1 MNSRVFDVKCV
12 WSADHV
18 AGVAGSTRNFSLS
31 GALKVFLQLFSP
43 QLKVTTC
50 LLWTFFFANAFTYYG
65 LVLLTTELPIKEH
78 EKSFASA
85 SGCLPDGR
93 PGTDVASYKAVLI
106 TAVAELPGLVA
117 ACLIVDWFG
126 RKASMGM
133 LLLGCGL
140 FVIPLW
146 TPLSETVTTT
156 LMFGARSCIMGAF
169 SILWA
174 FAPELYP
181 TNVRTT
187 GLGFCNA
194 GGRVGGFFCPFVA
207 VEMMKN
213 NHRVRFLFPLSIAPI
228 DGFAATQCRESFV

>member
-1 MNSRVFDVKCV
+1 
-12 WSADHV
+12 
-18 AGVAGSTRNFSLS
+18 
-31 GALKVFLQLFSP
+31 VFLQLFSP

-78 EKSFASA
+78 EKSFVAA

-93 PGTDVASYKAVLI
+93 PGTDVSSYKAVLI
-106 TAVAELPGLVA
+106 TALAELPGLVI

-126 RKASMGM
+126 RKASMGV

-146 TPLSETVTTT
+146 TPLSQTVTTT

-181 TNVRTT
+181 TNARTT

-213 NHRVRFLFPLSIAPI
+213 NHRVSLFFPFLSSFSSLGSVTSAPSNAENQYCNVILFGSGHLYLSCMWLSVAPRT
-228 DGFAATQCRESFV
+228 DTRKTCV